1 MGTLGVAHD
10 DAQAARLL
18 SMMLPA
24 VSREH
29 YDDDRLKCWRRAEIL
44 RSAERDACA
53 RATIHRLRRT
63 GLVRT

>member
-1 MGTLGVAHD
+1 LETLGVAQG
-10 DAQAARLL
+10 DARAARLL

-24 VSREH
+24 VSGEH

-44 RSAERDACA
+44 RSAERDASA

-63 GLVRT
+63 GLFRT